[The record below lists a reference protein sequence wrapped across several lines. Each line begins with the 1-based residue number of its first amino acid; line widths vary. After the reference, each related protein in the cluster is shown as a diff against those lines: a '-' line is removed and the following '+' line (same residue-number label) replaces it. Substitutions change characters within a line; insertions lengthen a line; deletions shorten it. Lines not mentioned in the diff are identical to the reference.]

1 MRATFPCQ
9 HRYNKNMSICA
20 TPCDG
25 IDDMC
30 LGYEDEENC
39 KIPTIWR
46 ILMHVTLFTF
56 TSGILAFA
64 STMIWLKYGRA
75 TPVQNERAKRKNVV
89 SLSNLEEMGERELY
103 GAIRSSKEFGAVVLN
118 FVSFVWSTKDIV
130 EQIKL
135 CKNLFEMEKA
145 MHNNVDDV
153 NLHIMNNVG
162 TNDTVGRFYDLLDKS
177 ISVRL
182 EKWFYRKLP
191 RPIYSLIHNFYGKI
205 AIIIIS
211 NLVKVI
217 LHYTDIYKDTFL
229 AYIIYARV
237 LGYQLGN
244 GSFPQSMFL
253 TLVASI
259 VATEV
264 LNLASLILNPEFSS
278 WGKKKKVLSILFSPL
293 IPAYMIFLQTWN
305 EVIIIIEAKKMAD
318 SNPTW
323 ETHQEGLLAKI
334 KDRIYKTKA
343 LVFQFRANE
352 NSFEHFLQLVVI
364 ILIILFNWRKNSSQ
378 SQERGEF
385 ISV

>member
-1 MRATFPCQ
+1 
-9 HRYNKNMSICA
+9 
-20 TPCDG
+20 
-25 IDDMC
+25 
-30 LGYEDEENC
+30 
-39 KIPTIWR
+39 
-46 ILMHVTLFTF
+46 MHVTLFTF

-264 LNLASLILNPEFSS
+264 LNLASLMLNPEFSS
-278 WGKKKKVLSILFSPL
+278 WGRKKKVLSILFSPL